1 VIFSR
6 QKYSGAAGGSIGLF
20 TVIVVF
26 LVLIVVGVFAYL
38 LFFSSP
44 PRVATL
50 LPPALQSVN
59 EISRIQFVDLL
70 DIING
75 SEFKSLES
83 YGTLTS
89 IGKVGRANPFIDYR
103 EP

>member
-1 VIFSR
+1 MKFSHSTISPVA
-6 QKYSGAAGGSIGLF
+6 KGSIGLF

-26 LVLIVVGVFAYL
+26 LVLIVIGVFTYL

-59 EISRIQFVDLL
+59 EISRVQFVDLL
-70 DIING
+70 DIVN
-75 SEFKSLES
+75 SQEFKSLES
-83 YGTLTS
+83 YGVLTS
-89 IGKVGRANPFIDYR
+89 VGNVGRPNPFIDYR
-103 EP
+103 TP